1 MNETKPWMMWTGRVL
16 SAIPVLMMVFS
27 GSLKLSHNP
36 GVVQGFGQFGVP
48 ESLITPIGLVEVAC
62 AAIYLLPQTAVLGA
76 ILVAGYFG
84 GAMITHIRI
93 GQAAVAAAPFL
104 LGAFAWAGLWLRE
117 PRLRAL
123 LPLR

>member
-1 MNETKPWMMWTGRVL
+1 MNETKPWMVWTGRVL

-27 GSLKLSHNP
+27 GSMKLSHNA
-36 GVVQGFGQFGVP
+36 GVVQGFGQFGIP

-76 ILVAGYFG
+76 ILVAGFFG
-84 GAMITHIRI
+84 GAMLTHLRI
-93 GQAAVAAAPFL
+93 GQAAVVPAPFL
-104 LGAFAWAGLWLRE
+104 LGVFAWAGLWLRE